1 MQLRIVIL
9 VAFFVVS
16 GPVAA
21 LAQIDDPAWGITA
34 AFAPRWH
41 VPDFVEGRFDV
52 ASVDLTGRELR
63 VGVVRGTTFGGEW
76 GVSLVHKRL
85 SETGAVTV
93 DGSDGIARFTTEDS
107 ELLGVEVHRFFP
119 FARIGERVQV
129 GVNLAGGIAQIR
141 GFVRGEYDPFS
152 TDAES
157 FTAMVPSRDIFEY
170 AGRNVDWLPIAK
182 AQVAV
187 ATLIGQRAKVRIASG
202 INVPGYEIVNVSFSY
217 LLGRDR

>member
-9 VAFFVVS
+9 VACFVVT
-16 GPVAA
+16 GPAVA

-34 AFAPRWH
+34 AFAPRWQ
-41 VPDFVEGRFDV
+41 VPTFIEGRFDV

-76 GVSLVHKRL
+76 GISLVHKRL

-93 DGSDGIARFTTEDS
+93 NGSDGIARFTTDDS

-157 FTAMVPSRDIFEY
+157 FTATVPSREIFEY
-170 AGRNVDWLPIAK
+170 TGRDINWLPIAK
-182 AQVAV
+182 AQLAV
-187 ATLIGQRAKVRIASG
+187 AALVGERAQIRIGGG
-202 INVPGYEIVNVSFSY
+202 INLPGYEVVNVSFSY

>member
-9 VAFFVVS
+9 VACFVVT
-16 GPVAA
+16 GPAVA

-34 AFAPRWH
+34 AFAPRWR
-41 VPDFVEGRFDV
+41 VPTFIEGRFDV
-52 ASVDLTGRELR
+52 TSVDLTGRELR

-76 GVSLVHKRL
+76 GISLVHKRL
-85 SETGAVTV
+85 SDTGAVTV

-119 FARIGERVQV
+119 FGRIGDRVQV

-152 TDAES
+152 ADAES
-157 FTAMVPSRDIFEY
+157 FTATVPSREIFEY
-170 AGRNVDWLPIAK
+170 TGRDIDWLPIAK
-182 AQVAV
+182 AQLAV
-187 ATLIGQRAKVRIASG
+187 AALVGERAKVRIGGG
-202 INVPGYEIVNVSFSY
+202 INLPGYEIVNVSFSY

>member
-9 VAFFVVS
+9 VACFVVT
-16 GPVAA
+16 GPAVA

-34 AFAPRWH
+34 AFAPRWQ
-41 VPDFVEGRFDV
+41 VPTFIEGRFDV
-52 ASVDLTGRELR
+52 TSVDLTGRELR

-76 GVSLVHKRL
+76 GISLVHKRL
-85 SETGAVTV
+85 SDTGAVTV

-119 FARIGERVQV
+119 FGRIGDRVQV

-152 TDAES
+152 ADAES
-157 FTAMVPSRDIFEY
+157 FTATVPSREIFEY
-170 AGRNVDWLPIAK
+170 TGRDIDWLPIAK
-182 AQVAV
+182 AQLAV
-187 ATLIGQRAKVRIASG
+187 AALVGERAKVRIGGG
-202 INVPGYEIVNVSFSY
+202 INLPGYEIVNVSFSY